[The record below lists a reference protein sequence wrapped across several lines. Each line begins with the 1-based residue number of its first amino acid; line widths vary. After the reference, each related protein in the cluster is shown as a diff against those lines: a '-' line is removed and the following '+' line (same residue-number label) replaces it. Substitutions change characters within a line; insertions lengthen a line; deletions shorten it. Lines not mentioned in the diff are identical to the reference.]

1 MKTTIISFLKFLLV
15 KLKPPNTKPISWEVP
30 KGMEVGS
37 RILINDDSGFS
48 RGHKGTIQFVEP
60 LGKVWVRR
68 DRSCCNMFF
77 YPYELDL
84 INDKDR

>member
-1 MKTTIISFLKFLLV
+1 LICAAILIGFLKFLLV
-15 KLKPPNTKPISWEVP
+15 KLEPPKPQPISWEVP

-48 RGHKGTIQFVEP
+48 RGHKGTIQFIEP

-68 DRSCCNMFF
+68 DRSGGNMFF
-77 YPYELDL
+77 YPYELDF
-84 INDKDR
+84 NQ